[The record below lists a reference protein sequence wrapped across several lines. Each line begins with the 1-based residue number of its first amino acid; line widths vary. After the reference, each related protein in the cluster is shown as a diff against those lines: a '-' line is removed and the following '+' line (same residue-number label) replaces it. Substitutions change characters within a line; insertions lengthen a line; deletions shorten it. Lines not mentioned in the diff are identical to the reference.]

1 MVGFCYREN
10 SDGGKMLM
18 EKENVSIIVYN
29 GEQLG
34 YFMYNFISSQ
44 NMNLNMYIHLFSLQ
58 VRFS

>member
-1 MVGFCYREN
+1 
-10 SDGGKMLM
+10 MLM
-18 EKENVSIIVYN
+18 EKDNVSIIVYN